1 MTTSCSQGTE
11 TNKLPQK
18 QEPVLPLSRNLRDP
32 DLWTISPETLVNL
45 MNDPTKRYL
54 VIDCRY
60 DYEYKGKEIYY
71 FLFSSFSV
79 GGHIKDAINIDAL
92 ETLERLF
99 LSHRELLCDDYYLNQ
114 IKYDLKNLLLTSHLI
129 EPLNNLNSNSSEPPI
144 LIFHCEFSQKRGPRA
159 LRALRNL
166 DRQLNA
172 HRWPGLYYP
181 QVYLLEEGYQNFHQ
195 QFPVIFIFLN

>member
-1 MTTSCSQGTE
+1 
-11 TNKLPQK
+11 
-18 QEPVLPLSRNLRDP
+18 
-32 DLWTISPETLVNL
+32 

-60 DYEYKGKEIYY
+60 DYEYKGNPKGDDFCFNNSI
-71 FLFSSFSV
+71 L

-99 LSHRELLCDDYYLNQ
+99 LSHRQLLCDDYYLNK
-114 IKYDLKNLLLTSHLI
+114 IKFDLQNLLLTSHLI
-129 EPLNNLNSNSSEPPI
+129 EPINLNSNSSEPPI

-172 HRWPGLYYP
+172 HRWPHLYYP
-181 QVYLLEEGYQNFHQ
+181 QVYLLEEGYQNFHK
-195 QFPVIFIFLN
+195 QFPVRLLN